1 MASDHG
7 GKFCVDVDRSVLAG
21 SNRGTFEPVHE
32 AMASFLELSYTS
44 SNRTRSTRI
53 RGRAGPASR

>member
-21 SNRGTFEPVHE
+21 SDRGTFGPVRE
-32 AMASFLELSYTS
+32 ATVSFRGASYTS
-44 SNRTRSTRI
+44 SNRTHSIRI
-53 RGRAGPASR
+53 QGRAGPESI

>member
-21 SNRGTFEPVHE
+21 SDRGTFGPVHE
-32 AMASFLELSYTS
+32 AMVSYLGASCTS
-44 SNRTRSTRI
+44 LNRTRSTQI

>member
-21 SNRGTFEPVHE
+21 SDRGTFGPVRE
-32 AMASFLELSYTS
+32 AMASFLRLSCTS
-44 SNRTRSTRI
+44 SNRTRSTQI
-53 RGRAGPASR
+53 RGRAGPTSR